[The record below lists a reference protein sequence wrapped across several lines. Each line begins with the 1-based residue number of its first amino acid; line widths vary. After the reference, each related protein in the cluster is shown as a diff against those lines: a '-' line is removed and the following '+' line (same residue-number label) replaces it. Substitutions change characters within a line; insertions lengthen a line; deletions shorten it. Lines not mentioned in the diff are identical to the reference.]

1 MIIASPAVAADNNGN
16 WHTAARWRDFLL
28 PAVQA
33 SVAQQWEGEPADAL
47 IALHARKSAT
57 SIERFCATRPGCPIA
72 LVLTGTDL
80 YRDIDTSLE
89 AQRSLDLADHLI
101 VLQPLGLRRLGA
113 AHRAKAHVI
122 VQSAPQVAPQ
132 VAPTAA
138 DGEQA
143 PVFVAVGHLRAE
155 KDPLTL
161 MGATRFLLPEERMH
175 IHHIGAA
182 LDPVL
187 ATAARQT
194 MSDCPHY
201 RWLGALSHDQTLRA
215 IASASALVHMSRLE
229 GGAHVVIEAVR
240 AGVPVIASRIDGNV
254 GLLGE
259 DYEGYFPVGDAQ
271 ALEAALRRF
280 QADAAWAAMLRRQC
294 AELAPA
300 FAPEREAADVRGLVA
315 EMLKARGLSSS
326 RASRALQS
334 DVFKT
339 REKDRSEVGRRGVF

>member
-1 MIIASPAVAADNNGN
+1 MVRPGVIIASPAVAADNNGN

-28 PAVQA
+28 PAVRA

-57 SIERFCATRPGCPIA
+57 SIERFRTARPGCPIV

-101 VLQPLGLRRLGA
+101 VLQPLGLKRLGA
-113 AHRAKAHVI
+113 AHRVKARVI
-122 VQSAPQVAPQ
+122 VQSAPQTE
-132 VAPTAA
+132 PTVTAG
-138 DGEQA
+138 DQL

-161 MGATRFLLPEERMH
+161 MGAARSLLPEERVH

-240 AGVPVIASRIDGNV
+240 AGVPVIASHIDGNV

-259 DYEGYFPVGDAQ
+259 DYEGYFPVGDAR

-315 EMLKARGLSSS
+315 EMLTARG
-326 RASRALQS
+326 
-334 DVFKT
+334 
-339 REKDRSEVGRRGVF
+339 